1 MIALIVEHSCPLFRE
16 QLRCVTVLMSIH
28 VNYTFL
34 SLPQEGY
41 SVVVLNTNLNHQLI
55 AGKKKLV
62 KVSEALANSLWH
74 S

>member
-1 MIALIVEHSCPLFRE
+1 MIALTVEHSCPLFRE
-16 QLRCVTVLMSIH
+16 QLRCVTVLVSIMIP
-28 VNYTFL
+28 FSP